1 MMIKNIKIKDIKIS
15 KNRFRPISEYSVKNL
30 SENIEAVGLLEP
42 IIVSQNNMLLAGN
55 HRLEAFKLLKREEI
69 SCHIYTLDLGDN
81 GEFVEYS
88 ENEFRKELTLS
99 ERNNVYLEMRKLRD
113 SRKKNGGNDT
123 RKIETSSKEDVS
135 ISNKERDKKSK
146 EITKSDAIEA
156 GFSSGAERTRVSR
169 TVVNGI
175 PEVIEAMD
183 KKEIT
188 PTRASKIAG
197 LPKDKQLKALENK
210 DKKETEQPKE
220 SITKTKKKAFK
231 HNDKFGTYAE
241 IKIYQN
247 DPEQTAKNIAKNF
260 GDKKRNQYIALLI
273 ELSRELSLF
282 GGKSGDT
289 READLYKMFS
299 YGLTSVSDGEVS
311 EIKELL
317 KIGIMSKASICEAFC
332 ISASVVAKIN
342 NL

>member
-113 SRKKNGGNDT
+113 NRRKNGGLN
-123 RKIETSSKEDVS
+123 KKSETSSSEDVS
-135 ISNKERDKKSK
+135 LSNEERDKKSK